1 MRLMDSNEVC
11 DLLGISKS
19 TLYRWCGVADSSDD
33 ILGLGSITKSMPTLS
48 KHLMAMQRSKS
59 VSRQSSINN
68 YINATTEETPND
80 FPRPFK
86 IGRAYKWK
94 DTEIMD
100 WLETRR
106 V

>member
-1 MRLMDSNEVC
+1 MKLLDSSEVC
-11 DLLGISKS
+11 ELLGISKS
-19 TLYRWCGVADSSDD
+19 TLYRWCGVSDENT
-33 ILGLGSITKSMPTLS
+33 ISLGLPSDLLGRKVHVNQGRTDIHSLIRRASGD
-48 KHLMAMQRSKS
+48 
-59 VSRQSSINN
+59 
-68 YINATTEETPND
+68 ETPTD

>member
-19 TLYRWCGVADSSDD
+19 TLFRWCGVSDSADDNSSQTNVSLLTEQLLRNSPFFATSSD
-33 ILGLGSITKSMPTLS
+33 
-48 KHLMAMQRSKS
+48 
-59 VSRQSSINN
+59 
-68 YINATTEETPND
+68 ETPYD

-100 WLETRR
+100 WLQTKR

>member
-1 MRLMDSNEVC
+1 MKLMDSNEVC

-19 TLYRWCGVADSSDD
+19 TLFRWCGVSENSED
-33 ILGLGSITKSMPTLS
+33 ILPQLPRIAQHMASI
-48 KHLMAMQRSKS
+48 
-59 VSRQSSINN
+59 SRQRRSTLNFSS
-68 YINATTEETPND
+68 AGSDETPND

-100 WLETRR
+100 WLETKR

>member
-1 MRLMDSNEVC
+1 MKLLDSSEVC
-11 DLLGISKS
+11 ELLGISKS
-19 TLYRWCGVADSSDD
+19 TLYRWCGVSDD
-33 ILGLGSITKSMPTLS
+33 NVLGIPPPFIARNLPAHQGRNSLS
-48 KHLMAMQRSKS
+48 SLIQRASG
-59 VSRQSSINN
+59 
-68 YINATTEETPND
+68 EETPTD

-106 V
+106 A

>member
-1 MRLMDSNEVC
+1 MKLLDSSEVC
-11 DLLGISKS
+11 ELLGISKS
-19 TLYRWCGVADSSDD
+19 TLYRWCGVSDEN
-33 ILGLGSITKSMPTLS
+33 SLS
-48 KHLMAMQRSKS
+48 FGVPSDLVVRSKYLNQ
-59 VSRQSSINN
+59 SRTDIKSLIRRASGDEIP
-68 YINATTEETPND
+68 TD

-94 DTEIMD
+94 DTEVMD

>member
-1 MRLMDSNEVC
+1 MRLMDSSEVC

-19 TLYRWCGVADSSDD
+19 TLFRWCGVSENSDD
-33 ILGLGSITKSMPTLS
+33 DSNTL
-48 KHLMAMQRSKS
+48 HHY
-59 VSRQSSINN
+59 SSI
-68 YINATTEETPND
+68 ATQLMIKSASFYSSASDETPYD

-94 DTEIMD
+94 DTEVMD

>member
-1 MRLMDSNEVC
+1 MKLLDSSEVC
-11 DLLGISKS
+11 ELLGISKS
-19 TLYRWCGVADSSDD
+19 TLYRWCGVSDENSLS
-33 ILGLGSITKSMPTLS
+33 LGLPSHPVGRKTYMNQSRTDINSLIRRASGDEIPT
-48 KHLMAMQRSKS
+48 
-59 VSRQSSINN
+59 
-68 YINATTEETPND
+68 D

-94 DTEIMD
+94 DTEVME